1 MKKILFSLFIL
12 IFSSIE
18 ALSLEKCE
26 WKNTQGKPC
35 LIITKTPNSNFFDE
49 KNINKISINKEDIIN
64 SGALDIN
71 DVLKIVNGLDVF
83 QSGEKGQQ
91 TSVFTRGSE
100 SNHTLVLLNGV
111 AINDQ
116 SVTDGLHD
124 FGQDFINT
132 LQQVDIYKGSSG
144 VHFGPNAIAGA
155 INFITDVDYDNSYT
169 IGGSNEDN
177 FNLNYNKTKIT
188 INDQSFEF

>member
-1 MKKILFSLFIL
+1 MDL
-12 IFSSIE
+12 
-18 ALSLEKCE
+18 
-26 WKNTQGKPC
+26 N
-35 LIITKTPNSNFFDE
+35 N
-49 KNINKISINKEDIIN
+49 
-64 SGALDIN
+64 
-71 DVLKIVNGLDVF
+71 VLKMVNGLDVF

-144 VHFGPNAIAGA
+144 VHFIIRNKASFICCAS
-155 INFITDVDYDNSYT
+155 IIVRFSFSSVYSWFKFNFIT
-169 IGGSNEDN
+169 
-177 FNLNYNKTKIT
+177 
-188 INDQSFEF
+188 